1 MVLFSLNFGFFK
13 SMLVAAAVGTA
24 ATVTAVTA
32 AIKAGTWKQ
41 QEAVTIRAWSVD
53 KAKLSFV
60 VKVG

>member
-1 MVLFSLNFGFFK
+1 
-13 SMLVAAAVGTA
+13 MLVAAAVGTA
-24 ATVTAVTA
+24 ATVTTVTA

-41 QEAVTIRAWSVD
+41 QEAVTIRALSVD